1 MLEALSVPSF
11 TQPSE
16 GYKVYQQFRGIDLLT
31 DDTQI
36 DDSRSPWAVNLIS
49 DAGGYP
55 EKRVGWRTL
64 HQFSDKARING
75 LWSFV
80 IDGEKQMIVH
90 AGTRLL
96 KLKQNV

>member
-16 GYKVYQQFRGIDLLT
+16 GYKVYQQFRGVDLLT

-55 EKRVGWRTL
+55 EKRVG
-64 HQFSDKARING
+64 
-75 LWSFV
+75 
-80 IDGEKQMIVH
+80 
-90 AGTRLL
+90 
-96 KLKQNV
+96 